1 MRAAVFSL
9 IVVLVGIAGC
19 GADPEDWRNRPPPP
33 GTFVDGTGKTVSL
46 DDYAGRYVWIDY
58 AAEWCAA
65 CAPQTMAIKAV
76 AAAAPGELAFVT
88 IMTTELEGYGHPSTA
103 ATAARWA
110 SRFGLDP
117 TQVWAGQVRHRYLP
131 RNLLLSRQGEVLFD
145 EVGELDAGRIRAEI
159 ASHLGNRAGR
169 K

>member
-1 MRAAVFSL
+1 MRAAISSL
-9 IVVLVGIAGC
+9 VVVLLATSGC
-19 GADPEDWRNRPPPP
+19 GADTGDWRNRPPPP

-65 CAPQTMAIKAV
+65 CTPQTMAIKAV
-76 AAAAPGELAFVT
+76 AADAPGDVAFVT
-88 IMTTELEGYGHPSTA
+88 IMTTEREGYGHPSTA

-110 SRFGLDP
+110 SRFDLDP
-117 TQVWAGQVRHRYLP
+117 NHVWAGQVSYRYLP
-131 RNLLLSRQGEVLFD
+131 RNLLYSPRGDALFD

-159 ASHLGNRAGR
+159 ATHVGN
-169 K
+169 

>member
-1 MRAAVFSL
+1 MRATVLGL
-9 IVVLVGIAGC
+9 IVVSTQIAGC
-19 GADPEDWRNRPPPP
+19 GADSEDRHNRPPHP
-33 GTFVDGTGKTVSL
+33 GTFVDGTGNTVSL

-76 AAAAPGELAFVT
+76 AADAPGELAFVT
-88 IMTTELEGYGHPSTA
+88 IMTTERDGYGHPSTA

-117 TQVWAGQVRHRYLP
+117 THVWAGQVRYRYLP
-131 RNLLLSRQGEVLFD
+131 RNLLLSPAGDVLFD

-159 ASHLGNRAGR
+159 ARQLGN
-169 K
+169 

>member
-1 MRAAVFSL
+1 MRAGISGLL
-9 IVVLVGIAGC
+9 IALVAISACGPDADEHQIA
-19 GADPEDWRNRPPPP
+19 PPPA

-46 DDYAGRYVWIDY
+46 DDYRGRYVWIDY

-76 AAAAPGELAFVT
+76 AADAPGEIAFVT
-88 IMTTELEGYGHPSTA
+88 IMTTEHEGFGHPSTA

-117 TQVWAGQVRHRYLP
+117 NRVWAGQVRYRYLP
-131 RNLLLSRQGEVLFD
+131 RNLLLSRQGDVLFD
-145 EVGELDAGRIRAEI
+145 EVGELDAGRIRTEI
-159 ASHLGNRAGR
+159 ARHLPRQAF
-169 K
+169 